1 MARSRPGKTVDPLP
15 KWEVGLNSSMSRPS
29 VGLSLVLVSV
39 LSALPALAV
48 EPGVDIA
55 APRVVTSVVNAALAF
70 APGNP
75 VVEQGDYVRWQNIG
89 AGLHTSTSGPMCG
102 VSDGLWD
109 FPLGAGVVTPAR
121 QFNDLPRIIPYHC
134 NPHCGLGMTGTVT
147 VTELID
153 LSAAQSG
160 SILSLSWSGG
170 GGHYQVV
177 RSDNALFTGANTQ
190 VLAPDGG
197 VDTGTT
203 FTDSLTQPI
212 AGRVAYY
219 LVINRTLN

>member
-1 MARSRPGKTVDPLP
+1 MSIARGFPVVP
-15 KWEVGLNSSMSRPS
+15 VI
-29 VGLSLVLVSV
+29 VALVSLLV
-39 LSALPALAV
+39 PCPARAV
-48 EPGVDIA
+48 DPGVDIA

-70 APGNP
+70 LPRNP
-75 VVEQGDYVRWQNIG
+75 VVEQEDYVRWQNVG

-109 FPLGAGVVTPAR
+109 FPLGGGVLTPAR
-121 QFNDLPRIIPYHC
+121 QFNEIPRTIPYHC

-147 VTELID
+147 VTGLID
-153 LSAAQSG
+153 LAAAQSG

-170 GGHYQVV
+170 SGHYQVV
-177 RSDNALFTGANTQ
+177 RSDNPLFTGTGTQ

-197 VDTGTT
+197 LDTGTT

-212 AGRVAYY
+212 AGQVAYY
-219 LVINRTLN
+219 LAMNRTLN

>member
-1 MARSRPGKTVDPLP
+1 LSIARHVPVVP
-15 KWEVGLNSSMSRPS
+15 VI
-29 VGLSLVLVSV
+29 V
-39 LSALPALAV
+39 ALASLLV
-48 EPGVDIA
+48 PAPARAVDPGVDIA

-70 APGNP
+70 APRNP

-109 FPLGAGVVTPAR
+109 FPLGAGVLTPAR
-121 QFNDLPRIIPYHC
+121 QFNDLPTIIPYHC

-147 VTELID
+147 VTGLID
-153 LSAAQSG
+153 LAAAHSG

-170 GGHYQVV
+170 SGHYQVV
-177 RSDNALFTGANTQ
+177 RSDNPFFTGAGTQ
-190 VLAPDGG
+190 VFPPDGG
-197 VDTGTT
+197 LDTGTT
-203 FTDSLTQPI
+203 FTDSVTQPI

-219 LVINRTLN
+219 LVMNRTLN